1 VRPKGITAD
10 RRLSQIASRA
20 YGLVTRAQALRAGVT
35 PDELKHRVRAG
46 ALIRVHRGVYRVGHH
61 APSYEAHYLAAV
73 LAGGDG
79 ALLSGFA
86 AAHLHR
92 LIKGPPP
99 PPEVTAPTV
108 RRIRGIRTKRR
119 VRPNAREATR
129 VRGIP
134 VTTVERTLIDIAP
147 SLAVDKLAQ
156 ACHEAGVRYG
166 TTPAR
171 VAAVLARV
179 PSAPGARKLRAV
191 LEGDASVT
199 LSKLEERA
207 LKLVRDDGLVLPETN
222 RPAGGH
228 RVDLRWPAQRLTV
241 ELDGYHYHRSR
252 HAWEQDRKR
261 EREARARGDDFRRFT
276 HDDVFETPE
285 VYLREL
291 RAVIPRRAQR

>member
-1 VRPKGITAD
+1 VRPKVITAD

-20 YGLVTRAQALRAGVT
+20 HGLVTRAQALRAGIT

-46 ALIRVHRGVYRVGHH
+46 ALIRVHRGVYRVGHR
-61 APSYEAHYLAAV
+61 APSYEARYLAAV
-73 LAGGDG
+73 LAGGEG
-79 ALLSGFA
+79 ALLSGLS

-92 LIKGPPP
+92 LVKGSPP

-108 RRIRGIRTKRR
+108 RRIRGVRTKRR

-147 SLAVDKLAQ
+147 SLLVDKLA
-156 ACHEAGVRYG
+156 R
-166 TTPAR
+166 
-171 VAAVLARV
+171 ARV
-179 PSAPGARKLRAV
+179 PKAPGTGKLRAV
-191 LEGDASVT
+191 LEGDASLS

-207 LKLVRDDGLVLPETN
+207 VKLVRDDGLVLPETN

-252 HAWEQDRKR
+252 HAWERDRKR